1 MKKLFALFAL
11 MTLFAQACAPSAP
24 APTTAL
30 AQPAKVANTATAGAD
45 AEEEDTAARLERL
58 GGEPCPD
65 SEFTCVTL
73 AVPYDHFNP
82 SGGTLDVVFGVLP
95 ASGVRKGMLVVAT
108 GGPGASGLLS
118 ADNYVSS
125 YDPSIPE
132 YFDIVFFDQ
141 RGVGLSGGLQCAAAA
156 AAFYRADWDASTA
169 ANEAALVSTARGFAQ
184 DCVAEMGNPAYLPY
198 LGTDQAVEDLE
209 VFRQAMGAD
218 KFWLY
223 GESYGTQYAQTY
235 AAAHPDRLAGL
246 LLDGTV
252 DLTLSG
258 TDFYVTQAQAFND
271 TLVVTLNACN
281 DDPLCAA
288 DMGADAVKVYDDLA
302 GKLKQAPLPFDFPLP
317 SGGMES
323 RALAFSDLETAASG
337 YMYSEAERMI
347 FLRALAAYSRN
358 GDLVPM
364 ARILYDSLGLDP
376 ETLEAVPDPSYS
388 DAVYYGV
395 ECQDYAYPGDTPEAR
410 AEAYIRAGD
419 ALESSLTR
427 FTSVFYGDLPCAF
440 WPGAAAQIERP
451 APLAASGIPTIVL
464 NGTAD
469 PATPYE
475 GAQAV
480 ASRLENGSF
489 IAETGGPH
497 ILFGWG
503 NPCVDDLVTAFLVAD
518 IMPARQVS
526 CKGVVASEFVP
537 LAPASAADFESPL
550 EALASVDDEI
560 YYLPEYYYWDAET
573 TTSLGCPFGGTLTFE
588 AVNEGEKFTFNNCAF
603 SEGFTLTGEGL
614 NSYDWE
620 TFTLSVS
627 ISGLAEGVLTYT
639 RDKDGNLSV
648 TGTYDGLEVD
658 LSE

>member
-45 AEEEDTAARLERL
+45 AEEDTAARLERL

-108 GGPGASGLLS
+108 GGPGTAGLLS
-118 ADNYVSS
+118 ADSYVAS

-141 RGVGLSGGLQCAAAA
+141 RGVGLSGGLQCVDAA
-156 AAFYRADWDASTA
+156 AAFYRADWDASTPDG
-169 ANEAALVSTARGFAQ
+169 EAAMIATARDFAQ

-198 LGTDQAVEDLE
+198 LGTNQAVEDLE
-209 VFRQAMGAD
+209 AFRAAMGVD

-627 ISGLAEGVLTYT
+627 VSGLAEGVLTYT